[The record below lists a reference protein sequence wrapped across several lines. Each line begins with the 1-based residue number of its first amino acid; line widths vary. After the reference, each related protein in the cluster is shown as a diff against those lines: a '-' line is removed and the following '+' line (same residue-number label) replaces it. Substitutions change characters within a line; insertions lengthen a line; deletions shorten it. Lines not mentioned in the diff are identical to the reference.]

1 MSMKNINSN
10 KEEDEYG
17 VDTALFLPNA
27 RTLLKS
33 QKSLNKMVKGFV
45 RHVLTPIN
53 TENEIVPQP
62 RKSSGEISDSQLF
75 KSSSELISRDRSIP
89 FDFYDDEETIQSNNY
104 QPSNYS
110 WLKANYSVVT
120 KNQENY
126 SLSTENNSSLA
137 PPSGNRSRPSSQPP
151 KLVHYEDSVSLTNQ
165 NVSSLQQRPQSR
177 QQQLEKQDKL
187 HRGESFHSSASS
199 FFSDNLTQ
207 PPNSSQS
214 NRRRD
219 TVYDNLPIVSTA
231 PLANQNESEK
241 VLSPSRKLESR
252 LLAAEVTRLGGIPS
266 SPAQV
271 DINGFLVPRGV
282 MQESVVSLIRKQE
295 HEQSKSGSVG
305 GKIGELAFEESV
317 AGSQSTYNKTSSNIY
332 PALYYK
338 EKNLPEPAS
347 VSLIHSNTENSS
359 EKFLKLT
366 SRSKISSIMT
376 KGEDDYAVKW
386 MKMKMKR
393 DHELKS
399 EMKKEKR
406 QELRHLLQRIAINS
420 DK

>member
-1 MSMKNINSN
+1 MSLKNVDSN

-62 RKSSGEISDSQLF
+62 RKSSGETSDSQLF
-75 KSSSELISRDRSIP
+75 KSSSEFISRDRSIP
-89 FDFYDDEETIQSNNY
+89 FDFSDDEETLQSNNY
-104 QPSNYS
+104 LPSNYS

-120 KNQENY
+120 KNQENS
-126 SLSTENNSSLA
+126 SLRIENSSSFA

-151 KLVHYEDSVSLTNQ
+151 KLVHYEESINQ
-165 NVSSLQQRPQSR
+165 NVPSLQQRPQSR
-177 QQQLEKQDKL
+177 QQQLEKHDKL

-241 VLSPSRKLESR
+241 VLSPARKLESR

-282 MQESVVSLIRKQE
+282 MQESVVSMIRKQE

-305 GKIGELAFEESV
+305 GKIGEQAFEDSV
-317 AGSQSTYNKTSSNIY
+317 AGSQSTYNKTSTNIY

-338 EKNLPEPAS
+338 EKNLPEPAC